1 MAESAPQPIEQSPA
15 HIRHLQSAVFSP
27 AILRRKGYIIDPLTK
42 DELERKKRC
51 SRCSKA
57 LSKKDKEE
65 LAPTKKHLKK
75 AKEVGD
81 KSRGVDVAT
90 GPRGGQALQRNF
102 SLLRVDNAE
111 GEANGG
117 PLSPVNGREGDKE
130 GNKAGREQLKRCR
143 FHSGVVQAKLWTCCK
158 KHVSAAPCCQ
168 DDNHLPIQY
177 APGEI
182 EANWLFHRTPQSG
195 GRNPQQSFAIAV
207 AIDCEMGV
215 SDSGE
220 SELIRATVVDYFS
233 GAVLL
238 DSLVFPDVKMKHY
251 NTRFSGITRQDM
263 NEARRRRTC
272 IFGRSSARKAIWR
285 CVGPRT
291 IIIGHGLNSDLLS
304 LRWIHPFVV
313 DTMLIEEEIVH
324 AAKAG
329 LPEDPDQELNEKQKR
344 LLEISK
350 TPLSLKSLALLRLKR
365 HIQLK
370 GQGHDS
376 VDDALA
382 ARDLL
387 HWHLVHRIAPE
398 SSSSVP
404 STDGRTV

>member
-1 MAESAPQPIEQSPA
+1 MAESTPQPIEQSPA
-15 HIRHLQSAVFSP
+15 HVRHLQNAVFSS

-42 DELERKKRC
+42 DDLERKKRC

-75 AKEVGD
+75 TKEAED
-81 KSRGVDVAT
+81 KSRGASYAA
-90 GPRGGQALQRNF
+90 GPRGDTALEGSF
-102 SLLRVDNAE
+102 SLLGVNIAK
-111 GEANGG
+111 GEANGASR
-117 PLSPVNGREGDKE
+117 PAVNDKEGDKT
-130 GNKAGREQLKRCR
+130 GREPLKRCR
-143 FHSGVVQAKLWTCCK
+143 YHSGVVQAKMWTCCG

-168 DDNHLPIQY
+168 DANHLPIQY

-220 SELIRATVVDYFS
+220 SELIRVTVVDYFS

-238 DSLVFPDVKMKHY
+238 DSLVAPDVRMKHY
-251 NTRFSGITRQDM
+251 NTRFSGISRQDI

-272 IFGRSSARKAIWR
+272 IFGRSNARKAIWR

-304 LRWIHPFVV
+304 LRWIHPFIV
-313 DTMLIEEEIVH
+313 DTMLIEEEIVY

-329 LPEDPDQELNEKQKR
+329 LPEDPDQELNEKQKG

-350 TPLSLKSLALLRLKR
+350 TPLSLKSLTLLRLDR

-376 VDDALA
+376 VEDALA
-382 ARDLL
+382 SRDLL

-398 SSSSVP
+398 SSSPAP
-404 STDGRTV
+404 STGGRTV

>member
-1 MAESAPQPIEQSPA
+1 M
-15 HIRHLQSAVFSP
+15 
-27 AILRRKGYIIDPLTK
+27 
-42 DELERKKRC
+42 
-51 SRCSKA
+51 
-57 LSKKDKEE
+57 SKKDKEE

-75 AKEVGD
+75 TKEAED
-81 KSRGVDVAT
+81 KSRGASYAA
-90 GPRGGQALQRNF
+90 GPRGDTALEGSF
-102 SLLRVDNAE
+102 SLLGVNIAK
-111 GEANGG
+111 GEANGASR
-117 PLSPVNGREGDKE
+117 PPVNDKEGDKT
-130 GNKAGREQLKRCR
+130 GREPLKRCR
-143 FHSGVVQAKLWTCCK
+143 YHSGVVQAKVSGCSVQKLLEREQTLTDERTMILQMWTCCG

-168 DDNHLPIQY
+168 DANHLPIQY

-220 SELIRATVVDYFS
+220 SELIRVTVVDYFS

-238 DSLVFPDVKMKHY
+238 DSLVAPDVRMKHY
-251 NTRFSGITRQDM
+251 NTRFSGISRQDI

-272 IFGRSSARKAIWR
+272 IFGRSNARKAIWR

-304 LRWIHPFVV
+304 LRWIHPFIV
-313 DTMLIEEEIVH
+313 DTMLIEEEIVY

-329 LPEDPDQELNEKQKR
+329 LPEDPDQELNEKQKG

-350 TPLSLKSLALLRLKR
+350 TPLSLKSLTLLRLDR

-376 VDDALA
+376 VEDALA
-382 ARDLL
+382 SRDLL

-398 SSSSVP
+398 SSSPAP
-404 STDGRTV
+404 STGGRTV